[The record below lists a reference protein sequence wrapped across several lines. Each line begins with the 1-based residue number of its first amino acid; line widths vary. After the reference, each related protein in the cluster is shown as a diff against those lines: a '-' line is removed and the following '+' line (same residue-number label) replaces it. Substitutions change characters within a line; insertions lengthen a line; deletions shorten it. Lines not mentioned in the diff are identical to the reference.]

1 MTTPSPEAL
10 QTREQ
15 MLNDLRMERAAG
27 NIPAPTPTDSGEDEA
42 SKIIRKAAD
51 LIKPADKEVVFYLR
65 VGGEYSHLSTHAGK
79 NANPQECLTKAIAAL
94 SAERD
99 DATNCP
105 AHRLAFS
112 RPEPVGAGIAAA
124 LQAIAD
130 LPTARSEEMM
140 EGEERAYR
148 AVQALATPSHLP
160 PAEPNEGPSK
170 EWCLRMAELEGDAKI
185 GAGMPDHP
193 LRDISPQGCQAES
206 ALIVA
211 HGLLRSYSG
220 TASDAGDAFKVLDA
234 ALRALPASGETAR
247 IEPVGDEALVERVAL
262 QREAQKLRDHFRAY
276 PVGYVT
282 RHDLSGLFS
291 ALDRAAIQA
300 IPAPATDAG
309 QSAGSLVEAL
319 RSAQSVLN
327 HIGLTEGLD
336 PQGKATLGKID
347 AALASLPKSPSAGE
361 EA

>member
-1 MTTPSPEAL
+1 MTTTPSPEAL
-10 QTREQ
+10 ADQIERGLEEFHDSLPDQGETGDPTKGKALCQLFYDHSEIIIAA
-15 MLNDLRMERAAG
+15 LR
-27 NIPAPTPTDSGEDEA
+27 PTPTQGDEWAARDLARAIRMKVTEGSWREGE
-42 SKIIRKAAD
+42 
-51 LIKPADKEVVFYLR
+51 LIAMCMDALR
-65 VGGEYSHLSTHAGK
+65 
-79 NANPQECLTKAIAAL
+79 
-94 SAERD
+94 D
-99 DATNCP
+99 
-105 AHRLAFS
+105 HRLAFS

-309 QSAGSLVEAL
+309 QSADSLVEYIRRAIASFEQDPPATDFQRGYLAAL
-319 RSAQSVLN
+319 RN
-327 HIGLTEGLD
+327 C
-336 PQGKATLGKID
+336 
-347 AALASLPKSPSAGE
+347 LPKSPSAGE
-361 EA
+361 EPSHDQ